1 MPAKPPHPASFLH
14 DLNNLLMA
22 MQGYAVLLRED
33 LDGVRQEYAARIVNA
48 ADAAKAL
55 VADYA
60 AQWPSPMMG
69 EPPPLRLLLVGK
81 STAATDKLLT
91 RLEQM
96 GLQVAMASQG
106 DARTALRLAPRDWD
120 VVAGLADDLAA
131 LAPEAGDD
139 GPLRVALEPG
149 LSASGIEAAVRRAV
163 AASAS

>member
-1 MPAKPPHPASFLH
+1 MPAKPPHPAHFLH

-33 LDGVRQEYAARIVNA
+33 LDGTQQEYAARIVNA

-60 AQWPSPMMG
+60 AQWPSPVTG
-69 EPPPLRLLLVGK
+69 EPPPLRLLLIGRA
-81 STAATDKLLT
+81 TAATDKLLT

-106 DARTALRLAPRDWD
+106 DAQVALRLAPRDWD
-120 VVAGLADDLAA
+120 VVAGLAADLAA
-131 LAPEAGDD
+131 LTPDSGE

-149 LSASGIEAAVRRAV
+149 LTASGIEAAVRRAV